1 MLPFMILVCRRSFS
15 MNTVNIHTLL
25 MSKLEHPIIWSFL
38 VHWEHGSWRTE
49 LNIQILIQA
58 KLGGNIRND
67 WYDINRDVTYLCH
80 DLIPYSVP
88 VEHNELSWNKID
100 PFQEEHQ
107 LICFCS
113 FHFHLPI
120 SRVVHT
126 SAHLLKTWDVSLTI
140 LSCISVINVHVSTL
154 HHFQSY
160 LMDLFRLKPN
170 MHFLHICG
178 GLSWCECIEKSLNES
193 IIASIFCPTA
203 IAQMDSNGD
212 INEIQFSEYRGV
224 AFAAN
229 NRNFVTR
236 NPS

>member
-1 MLPFMILVCRRSFS
+1 
-15 MNTVNIHTLL
+15 
-25 MSKLEHPIIWSFL
+25 
-38 VHWEHGSWRTE
+38 
-49 LNIQILIQA
+49 
-58 KLGGNIRND
+58 
-67 WYDINRDVTYLCH
+67 
-80 DLIPYSVP
+80 
-88 VEHNELSWNKID
+88 
-100 PFQEEHQ
+100 
-107 LICFCS
+107 
-113 FHFHLPI
+113 
-120 SRVVHT
+120 
-126 SAHLLKTWDVSLTI
+126 
-140 LSCISVINVHVSTL
+140 
-154 HHFQSY
+154 
-160 LMDLFRLKPN
+160 MDLFRLKPN